1 MKSLAS
7 KSMIAYTF
15 GLLLLSM
22 AGSLFLAPVARAD
35 ILTWDWRAG
44 NCGVEP
50 GGILDTYTLPNQP
63 GTEICVIPPSY
74 QFNAQTRLYVG
85 VYIGAQ
91 YFGETSQLPDP
102 VKGRCATP
110 ATSSTLVRS
119 STICTVL
126 GGRLAGSISYAP
138 GSGSTSAT
146 CTDCADCTSKLSNP
160 AFTAV
165 YLDRDITDQAGNCI
179 LAYPS
184 AVTNKI
190 FDCQGHAIDGDDVLQ
205 QGSQDYGVYLFG
217 PSGDR
222 GNTVRNCVVSDFF
235 YGIGAFGSGS
245 NTFQGNTLRSNAV
258 GIYVYYEGSNG
269 NLIRDNLLDQNTVSG
284 LQIQESSSNIV
295 IGNRATDNVSYGF
308 YLAFTDYNQ
317 IAYNRASGNAV
328 GLSATSGENNVIEHN
343 EFVDNG
349 TRGAELSGYGT
360 FGWNTVCGN
369 GLDLWAATNV
379 TTDAADNNKCDTFWL
394 WRDHSIS
401 PSPGDPPYYGCKFAC
416 TVPAACGNGV
426 LEPPEQC
433 DDGNTAGGD
442 GCDATCKTEFC
453 GDGILQPSLQE
464 QCDDGNT
471 AGGDGCDATCKT
483 EFCGDGI
490 LQPSLQEQCDDGNTA
505 GGDGCDAT
513 CKIELPNT
521 PVGSNV
527 QVTDS
532 ATGAKIT
539 FGQVTGAGTTLVASS
554 ETGPEAPGGFR
565 LASDPPKYYQITTT
579 AVFDGMIHVCLSYDP
594 EDVIGVEE
602 NLKLLHWQAPTWD
615 DVTEP
620 PVQIADDIICGA
632 TESLSPF
639 AVMEPLAEKLEATV
653 DINPQTLNVNSKGNW
668 VTVYIELPEGYD
680 PADIDVSSVRF
691 AGSVPAERSP
701 TGIGDHDR
709 DGTPDRMVKFDRA
722 AVSEQLSP
730 SEEVT
735 VNIQG
740 RLGNGTP
747 FAGTDTIRVIAMH

>member
-7 KSMIAYTF
+7 KAMIAYTF
-15 GLLLLSM
+15 GLFLLSM

-44 NCGVEP
+44 NCGVDP

-85 VYIGAQ
+85 VYIGGQ

-222 GNTVRNCVVSDFF
+222 GNTVRNCVISDFY

-295 IGNRATDNVSYGF
+295 IDNRATDNGRYGF

-317 IAYNRASGNAV
+317 IAYNRASGNDV

-360 FGWNTVCGN
+360 FGWNTACRN

-379 TTDAADNNKCDTFWL
+379 TTDKADNNKCDTFWL
-394 WRDHSIS
+394 WRDYSIS

-442 GCDATCKTEFC
+442 GCDATCK
-453 GDGILQPSLQE
+453 
-464 QCDDGNT
+464 
-471 AGGDGCDATCKT
+471 
-483 EFCGDGI
+483 
-490 LQPSLQEQCDDGNTA
+490 
-505 GGDGCDAT
+505 
-513 CKIELPNT
+513 IELPNT
-521 PVGSNV
+521 PAGSNV

-579 AVFDGMIHVCLSYDP
+579 AVFEGMIHVCLSYDP

-653 DINPQTLNVNSKGNW
+653 DFNPQTLNVNSKGNW

-709 DGTPDRMVKFDRA
+709 DGTPDRMVKFDWA